1 MAGITMPQGVAI
13 DAAGNIYIADV
24 RNNRIRKVDASGVIT
39 TVAGIGTTGYSGDGG
54 PATSANLGSTRGVA
68 LDASGNIYIA
78 DTSNNR
84 IRKVDASGVIT
95 TVAGN
100 GIPGYSGDGGPATMA
115 GLNDPNGVAVDSSN
129 NIYIADISDNRIR
142 KVDASGIITTVA
154 GNGAAGYSGDGGSA
168 LAASLNNPNG
178 VSVDA
183 SGNIYIADT
192 SNNCIRMVDTLGVIT
207 TLAAGLHGPTGVAV
221 DGSGN
226 IYIAD
231 SSSNVIRILDIS
243 GIITT
248 VAGNGFSGFSGDGG
262 PATAA
267 RLNRPSG
274 VAVDAFGN
282 IYIVDYS
289 NQRIRKVDAAG
300 IITTVAGT
308 GTVGYTGDGG
318 PATSAS
324 ISLVGPPAGRGV
336 AVDVY
341 GSLYIADSGNHRVRM
356 VGGTFTVTPSAGA
369 NGSISP
375 SVPQMINFLQS
386 ASFTITPNTGYHIAS
401 VTGCGGTL
409 NGSTYTTGPI
419 TEDCMVSASFAIN
432 TYALVVMKAGTGT
445 VSSSPAGISCGS
457 SCSATYNH
465 GTIVTLTAA
474 SGADS
479 FFAGW
484 SGGGCSGIGTCDTT
498 MDAAKTVT
506 ATFSQFITV
515 TVPNGGERW
524 TRGTTYTIRWNYA
537 GNPGSN
543 VKIELLKGGVPTR
556 TIANKTSRGSGGSG
570 SYNWKVPNNQAIGSD
585 YTIRVTSTSNSNY
598 KDTSNTNFT
607 IQ

>member
-1 MAGITMPQGVAI
+1 MPQGVAI

-324 ISLVGPPAGRGV
+324 ISLVGPPTGRGV

-474 SGADS
+474 SGAAA
-479 FFAGW
+479 FFSGW